1 MNARTYAQILGALA
15 SGEALTYGGISRP
28 ERMHVQSMRRDGLA
42 YVRDANGALLE
53 SLDGD
58 PRVKTGW
65 GIGITDRGRECAR
78 ALAPFATGAPVTG
91 KPSSDPAPARSSS
104 PARSSDPG
112 SICGHVTRKGTPCQ
126 ARVNPK
132 TGACSLVPS
141 HGGPVTVR
149 QGEPV
154 ALEARP
160 SSGTTVA
167 DALDPDTLAAIRTL
181 VASGLL
187 G

>member
-1 MNARTYAQILGALA
+1 MATRTYADILAALER
-15 SGEALTYGGISRP
+15 GEALTYGALPRP

-42 YVRDANGALLE
+42 YVRDGSGALLE

-58 PRVKTGW
+58 PSAKRAW
-65 GIGITDRGRECAR
+65 SIGVTERGRATAR
-78 ALAPFATGAPVTG
+78 ALAPFVTGEPVSGRLEVEPVKAEPVT
-91 KPSSDPAPARSSS
+91 SSGE
-104 PARSSDPG
+104 PG

-149 QGEPV
+149 QADP
-154 ALEARP
+154 A
-160 SSGTTVA
+160 SSSTTVA
-167 DALDPDTLAAIRTL
+167 DMLDADTLAALRTL
-181 VASGLL
+181 VASGML

>member
-42 YVRDANGALLE
+42 YVRDASGALLE

-58 PRVKTGW
+58 PKVKVSWT
-65 GIGITDRGRECAR
+65 IGITERGRECAR
-78 ALAPFATGAPVTG
+78 ALAPFTTGAPVIG
-91 KPSSDPAPARSSS
+91 KPSSDPVPAKPSSAP
-104 PARSSDPG
+104 RSSDAG

-126 ARVNPK
+126 ARINPK

-149 QGEPV
+149 QADPV
-154 ALEARP
+154 P
-160 SSGTTVA
+160 SSTGTTVA
-167 DALDPDTLAAIRTL
+167 DVLDADTLAALRTL
-181 VASGLL
+181 VASGML